1 MEGSSF
7 YIAVDVVLTSL
18 AWGIAT
24 KRRHRFLQYPR
35 CCSPARNALPPLLAA
50 CAPSLFG
57 VLWLGLIA
65 LSGALAFAAARFH
78 GLRLLGYGC
87 SWLIAAVA
95 TYNVAVLAGEQQIG
109 GSGGSLE
116 PPGPLL
122 EPPAAGLFSR
132 TSIPFI

>member
-1 MEGSSF
+1 MEGSSC
-7 YIAVDVVLTSL
+7 YIAVDVVLASL
-18 AWGIAT
+18 AWGLAT

-57 VLWLGLIA
+57 VLWLGLIV
-65 LSGALAFAAARFH
+65 LSGALAFAAARLH
-78 GLRLLGYGC
+78 GSRLLGYGC

-95 TYNVAVLAGEQQIG
+95 TYNVAVLVAGEQQTG

-116 PPGPLL
+116 PPGPL
-122 EPPAAGLFSR
+122 S
-132 TSIPFI
+132 